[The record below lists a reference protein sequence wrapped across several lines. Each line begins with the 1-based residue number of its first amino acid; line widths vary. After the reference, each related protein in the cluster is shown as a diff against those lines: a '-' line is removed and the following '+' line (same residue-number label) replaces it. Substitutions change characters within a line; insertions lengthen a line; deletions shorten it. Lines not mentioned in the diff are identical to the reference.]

1 VTKPNGLPRV
11 RDEKNA
17 ARRRKLIPVFAS
29 SIQHLMFRGKAEI
42 YALREHGCVSMIMNC
57 EPSSILFLFF
67 VFPPCAD
74 PSWHQQTTKEM
85 SPNGQP
91 NRAQTR
97 NQSPTAAIDFVR
109 CHWRR
114 AHDETQRDAIM
125 KQWSLD
131 EPNVGAPPCVAIAWR
146 VGQNCRWKVA
156 AMKIVCA
163 LS

>member
-1 VTKPNGLPRV
+1 MACRECAMK
-11 RDEKNA
+11 KNA

-29 SIQHLMFRGKAEI
+29 SIQALMFRARAEI
-42 YALREHGCVSMIMNC
+42 YVLREHGWVSMIMNC
-57 EPSSILFLFF
+57 EAFRPLSSLFCIFL
-67 VFPPCAD
+67 PCAD

-114 AHDETQRDAIM
+114 AHNETQRDAIM

-131 EPNVGAPPCVAIAWR
+131 ESNVGAPPCVAIAWR